1 MPKRKKTT
9 PKALGYEVRKARKV
23 QKFTQ
28 EQLAEKVNM
37 NVRYIRDLE
46 NGEITDVPA
55 DLLHR
60 IAIALGTTIADLA
73 GLPITRINEKGEFYR
88 E

>member
-1 MPKRKKTT
+1 MRKRKKAN
-9 PKALGYEVRKARKV
+9 PKTLGSEVAKARKV

-28 EQLAEKVNM
+28 EQLAEQVNM

-46 NGEITDVPA
+46 DGEITDVPA

-73 GLPITRINEKGEFYR
+73 GLPVTRINDKGEFYR

>member
-1 MPKRKKTT
+1 MPKRKKTR
-9 PKALGYEVRKARKV
+9 PKTLGSEVAKARKAM
-23 QKFTQ
+23 KFTQ

-37 NVRYIRDLE
+37 KVRYIRDLE
-46 NGEITDVPA
+46 DGEITDVPA
-55 DLLHR
+55 GLLYR
-60 IAIALGTTIADLA
+60 IAMTLGTTVADLA

>member
-1 MPKRKKTT
+1 MPKRKKTKPQT
-9 PKALGYEVRKARKV
+9 LGSNVAKARKAM
-23 QKFTQ
+23 KFTQ
-28 EQLAEKVNM
+28 EHLAEQVNM
-37 NVRYIRDLE
+37 KVGYIRDIE
-46 NGEITDVPA
+46 NDEITDVPA

-60 IAIALGTTIADLA
+60 IAIALGTTIADLV